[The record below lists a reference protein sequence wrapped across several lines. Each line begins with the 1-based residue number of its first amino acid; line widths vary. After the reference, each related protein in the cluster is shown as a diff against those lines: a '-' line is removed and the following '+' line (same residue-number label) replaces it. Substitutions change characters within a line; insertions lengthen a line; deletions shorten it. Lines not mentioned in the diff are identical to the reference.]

1 MELPAVKYSGRLT
14 KQKQIRFAGLNHN
27 LGAGEGELFDMTNM
41 TGDYYPLLAS
51 RAPRY
56 LYKRLTNPGG
66 IFSWKKLCW
75 VEDGQFYYDGQVK
88 GAVLPGLKTFSAMG
102 ANIMIMPDKCFYNV
116 ETDTFGSME
125 VTWTGESLTFC
136 DGVLFEEEAKANCIQ
151 AEGVSWEDYFRVGD
165 AIFISGCTKVAANN
179 KSDIVRAIDGDKLYF
194 YEYAFTL
201 EEEAAY
207 QESGVLSISRTVPD
221 MTYLC
226 ENNNRIW
233 GCSDSTIYCCKQD
246 DIFNWNIFDGLD
258 SDAWAITPTAPGKFT
273 GCFAYG
279 SYPIMFKEDHI
290 YKVYGSLPSSFSPIG
305 SATLGLAEGSAG
317 SLAVAGETLFYLGVN
332 GIMAYTGGVPQSV
345 SEAFGLQRFK
355 NAVGGSDG
363 LKYYVSMQDS
373 TGAWGLYVFDTRKGT
388 WHKEDETHV
397 THFAKADG
405 NLYFLN
411 EAGEIWVISSGEDLP
426 EEAERETE
434 VAWMAEFADFTGED
448 PNKKSAGKIQ
458 LRLELEE
465 NATAQVWLQFDSDG
479 KWIQAGDKLGTG
491 VKRSYYLPIVPR
503 RCDHYRLR
511 ITGTGVCRIYSISR
525 EVSPGSELKSKYGR
539 N

>member
-1 MELPAVKYSGRLT
+1 MELPAVKYLGGIR
-14 KQKQIRFAGLNHN
+14 KHKQIRFRGLNHN
-27 LGAGEGELFDMTNM
+27 LGAGDGELFDMKNM

-56 LYKRLTNPGG
+56 LYKKLTNPGG

-75 VEDGQFYYDGQVK
+75 VEDGQFYYDGEVK
-88 GAVLPGLKTFSAMG
+88 GAVLPGMKTFSAMG
-102 ANIMIMPDKCFYNV
+102 SNIMIMPDKCFYNV
-116 ETDTFGSME
+116 ETDSFGSME
-125 VTWTGESLTFC
+125 VTWTGQKLTFR
-136 DGVLFEEEAKANCIQ
+136 DGVLYEEEAKANCIQ
-151 AEGVSWEDYFRVGD
+151 AEGVNWADYFRVGD
-165 AIFISGCTKVAANN
+165 AIFINGCTKVELNN

-201 EEEAAY
+201 EGDAAY
-207 QESGVLSISRTVPD
+207 TEEGELSISRTVPD
-221 MTYLC
+221 MNYLC
-226 ENNNRIW
+226 EINNRIW
-233 GCSDSTIYCCKQD
+233 GCSDSTIYCCKLD
-246 DIFNWNIFDGLD
+246 DIFNWNIFDGLE

-279 SYPIMFKEDHI
+279 SYPIMFKEEHI

-317 SLAVAGETLFYLGVN
+317 SLAVAGETLFYLGQN
-332 GIMAYTGGVPQSV
+332 GIMAYSGGVPQPIS
-345 SEAFGLQRFK
+345 SAFGLQRFK
-355 NAVGGSDG
+355 NAVAGSDG

-373 TGAWGLYVFDTRKGT
+373 SGAWGLYVYDTQKGV

-397 THFAKADG
+397 THFARADG

-411 EAGEIWVISSGEDLP
+411 EEGEIWIISRGEELPADVI
-426 EEAERETE
+426 EEET
-434 VAWMAEFADFTGED
+434 VQWMAEFTDFTEED
-448 PNKKSAGKIQ
+448 PNKKGAGKIQ
-458 LRLELEE
+458 IRLELEE

-479 KWIQAGDKLGTG
+479 KWVSAGDPMGCG
-491 VKRSYYLPIVPR
+491 EKRSYYLPIVPR
-503 RCDHYRLR
+503 RCDHYSLR

-525 EVSPGSELKSKYGR
+525 EVSPGSELKTRYGR